1 MFNMRDRAEMPCD
14 YDGPPIAEIFLYS
27 IWVHL
32 FCAKQKQCS
41 DVHNDVSIQVV
52 QTSYHNYYR
61 KQLYTVVIFTL
72 GNNLLYCLLKN
83 VIM

>member
-14 YDGPPIAEIFLYS
+14 YDGPPIAEIFVYS
-27 IWVHL
+27 IRVHL

-41 DVHNDVSIQVV
+41 DVHNDGSIQVCTNIV
-52 QTSYHNYYR
+52 SYYR

-72 GNNLLYCLLKN
+72 ENNLLYCLLKN
-83 VIM
+83 AIM